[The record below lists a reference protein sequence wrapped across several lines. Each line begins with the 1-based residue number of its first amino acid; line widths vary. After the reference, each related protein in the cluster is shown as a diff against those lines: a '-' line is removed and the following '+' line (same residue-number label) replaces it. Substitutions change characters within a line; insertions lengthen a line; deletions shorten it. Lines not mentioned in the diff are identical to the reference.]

1 MLSQGTTV
9 RLKGNS
15 LDPACILLWIF
26 MRGSQNI
33 SELAGI
39 NGSDFMKEEEL
50 IRML

>member
-1 MLSQGTTV
+1 MLSQGTTLP
-9 RLKGNS
+9 LKEKS

-33 SELAGI
+33 SELVRI
-39 NGSDFMKEEEL
+39 NGSDFMKEEEM